1 MVPPAFDPEH
11 DDTVRTKVAP
21 TINKQAPIVELPEK
35 AIDMWMVGALLTLLT
50 VGTLAV
56 FSSSAVYALDK
67 HGDPTYFLRRHLVY
81 AGLGL
86 GALWLGCRVDY
97 RWLERRTYA
106 LLLAA
111 LVMLVGVL
119 VMGIEINGARR
130 WFRFGPLTFQPVEV
144 AKLALISYLAYS
156 LGKKAD
162 KVKTFTVG
170 FVPHLLVCCIMMV
183 LLLKQPDLGSSVI
196 LGATTI
202 LMLFVAGAKITYITV
217 AVLGAA
223 PIAYFFIVGTPWR
236 MQRFLAYL
244 NPEAFA
250 DGAAYQLIQSQIA
263 IGSGGAIG
271 VGLGQGRQA
280 LGYMPEGHSDFVLAG
295 IGEEL
300 GFLGLA
306 VVFGCFAIIVW
317 RGIKAAALA
326 REVFGSYLAFGIS
339 LSIGLQ
345 ALFNGGV
352 VLGVLP
358 NKGITLPF
366 VSYGGSS
373 LVMSMFLAGL
383 VLAVGR
389 RVPPRIPIKRSLVN
403 VVAHARRKKRRAV
416 IACGS

>member
-1 MVPPAFDPEH
+1 VVPKAFDPEH
-11 DDTVRTKVAP
+11 DDTVKTKAP
-21 TINKQAPIVELPEK
+21 PAIKSQAPIVELPEK
-35 AIDMWMVGALLTLLT
+35 PIDMWFLGALLVLMTI
-50 VGTLAV
+50 GTLSV
-56 FSSSAVYALDK
+56 FSSSAVYALTK
-67 HGDPTYFLRRHLVY
+67 HGDSTFFLKRHLVY
-81 AGLGL
+81 ALLGM
-86 GALWLGCRVDY
+86 GALWLGCRTDY
-97 RWLERRTYA
+97 RLLERRTYS
-106 LLLAA
+106 LLLAS
-111 LVMLVGVL
+111 LVLLIGVI
-119 VMGIEINGARR
+119 VMGSEINGARR
-130 WFRFGPLTFQPVEV
+130 WLRFGPLTFQPVEI
-144 AKLALISYLAYS
+144 AKLALITYLAYS

-183 LLLKQPDLGSSVI
+183 LLLKQPDLGSSII

-217 AVLGAA
+217 AILGAA

-236 MQRFLAYL
+236 LQRFLAYL

-263 IGSGGAIG
+263 IGSGGATG

-280 LGYMPEGHSDFVLAG
+280 LGYMPEGHSDFVMAG

-300 GFLGLA
+300 GFLGIAL
-306 VVFGCFAIIVW
+306 VFICFAIIVW
-317 RGIKAAALA
+317 RGIRAAIQA

-389 RVPPRIPIKRSLVN
+389 RVPAKIPVKRSLVN
-403 VVAHARRKKRRAV
+403 VVSGARRKKRRAV